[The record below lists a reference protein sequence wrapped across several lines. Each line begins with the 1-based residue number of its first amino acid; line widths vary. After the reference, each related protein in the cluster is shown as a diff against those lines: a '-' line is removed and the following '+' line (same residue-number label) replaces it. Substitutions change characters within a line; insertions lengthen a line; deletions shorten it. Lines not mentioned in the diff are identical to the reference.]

1 MENDLYTLHYTSS
14 FDRAVYLGTFSSEL
28 IALDVVKEC
37 IENDLIFFTARN
49 LRLRDTYLSTNIGNL
64 SVLEKADLMLKD
76 LKQEFK
82 KTLPSLESY
91 NLLLKNKDYLSLLN
105 QQKKFVITRHK
116 INEIISEFKTS
127 GEEFGYG
134 SANSITRRSLNNV

>member
-1 MENDLYTLHYTSS
+1 
-14 FDRAVYLGTFSSEL
+14 
-28 IALDVVKEC
+28 
-37 IENDLIFFTARN
+37 
-49 LRLRDTYLSTNIGNL
+49 
-64 SVLEKADLMLKD
+64 MLKD